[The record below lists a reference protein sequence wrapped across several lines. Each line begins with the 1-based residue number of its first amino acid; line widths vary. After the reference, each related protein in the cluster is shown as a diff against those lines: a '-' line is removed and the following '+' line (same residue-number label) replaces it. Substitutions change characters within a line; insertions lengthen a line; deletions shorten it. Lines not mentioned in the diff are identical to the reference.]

1 MALPLLALTAAVAIT
16 TRASGAMP
24 PIPIETRPG
33 AVPVSKADAEKLG
46 ATLFFDGRLGK
57 DGRRTCSGC
66 HLPEFGWTDREP
78 KSLGVYGRRARRN
91 SPTLL
96 GVKNVEAKGVLF
108 RDGRVANLV
117 DFVVNPLTDHNELDN
132 SPATLVERISAAKG
146 YRPLFQKAYGTTEV
160 TFGRIETAI
169 ALFNRTL
176 EFKPSRFSRF
186 QGGDR
191 TALSDVERK
200 GYELFSGRLGCTAC
214 HSGARLTDDDFHA
227 TGTGRQEALG
237 GSGDSGRGAISK
249 RSEDNG
255 AFRTPSLLNVSVTP
269 PYFHDGSAHT
279 LEDVIDFYETKMPDG
294 VRVDPRRPVITLTSD
309 ERDQLLTFLKSL
321 DATDGGFKPP
331 EVPAE

>member
-1 MALPLLALTAAVAIT
+1 MRVAAIPFLALAAAALV
-16 TRASGAMP
+16 TRASGSAP
-24 PIPIETRPG
+24 LEARPG
-33 AVPVSKADAEKLG
+33 AAPVSKPDTEKLG

-57 DGRRTCSGC
+57 DGRRSCSGC

-96 GVKNVEAKGVLF
+96 GAKEIEQKGILF

-117 DFVVNPLTDHNELDN
+117 DFVVNPLTDHNELDI
-132 SPATLVERISAAKG
+132 SPDEVVRRVAASKG
-146 YRPLFQKAYGTTEV
+146 YRPLFQKAFGTPEV

-169 ALFNRTL
+169 AFFNRTL

-186 QGGDR
+186 QNGE
-191 TALSDVERK
+191 TAALADVERK
-200 GYELFSGRLGCTAC
+200 GYELFNEKLNCTAC
-214 HSGARLTDDDFHA
+214 HAGARLTDDAFHA
-227 TGTGRQEALG
+227 TGTGRPEALG
-237 GSGDSGRGAISK
+237 GSGDAGRGAVTK
-249 RSEDNG
+249 RPEDDG
-255 AFRTPSLLNVSVTP
+255 AFRTPSLLNAAVTP

-279 LEDVIDFYETKMPDG
+279 LEDVITFYETKPPDG
-294 VRVDPRRPVITLTSD
+294 VRVDPKRPVISLSLE
-309 ERDQLLTFLKSL
+309 ERNVLLAFLKAL